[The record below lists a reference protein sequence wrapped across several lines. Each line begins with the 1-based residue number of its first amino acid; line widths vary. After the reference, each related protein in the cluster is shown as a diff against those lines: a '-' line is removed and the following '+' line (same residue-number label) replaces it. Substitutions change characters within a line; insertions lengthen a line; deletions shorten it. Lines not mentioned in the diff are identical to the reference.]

1 MRTQQLSPG
10 KYAGVLTIREP
21 LNYEENSRFSM
32 VIQAED
38 MSKEPGARLS
48 STATVIVEV
57 QDIQDQLPVFLN
69 APYRTLINENSP
81 AGMSVYTIL
90 VRDGDTGQPRRLTL
104 DLVDDPLGYFRIGSF
119 RMDDDGVATASVVTS
134 DVAIDREADEIL
146 SRGGLYTFGLKAT
159 ELVNGVPSDD
169 FTIERVTVVVM
180 DINDQ
185 APRFDQDTYVVAV
198 PENLGASKKKNNFFL
213 FAKICLNEMKK

>member
-1 MRTQQLSPG
+1 M
-10 KYAGVLTIREP
+10 
-21 LNYEENSRFSM
+21 
-32 VIQAED
+32 
-38 MSKEPGARLS
+38 
-48 STATVIVEV
+48 
-57 QDIQDQLPVFLN
+57 
-69 APYRTLINENSP
+69 
-81 AGMSVYTIL
+81 
-90 VRDGDTGQPRRLTL
+90 

-146 SRGGLYTFGLKAT
+146 SRGGVYTFGLKAT

-180 DINDQ
+180 DVNDQ

-198 PENLGASKKKNNFFL
+198 PENLGASIKKNNFFL